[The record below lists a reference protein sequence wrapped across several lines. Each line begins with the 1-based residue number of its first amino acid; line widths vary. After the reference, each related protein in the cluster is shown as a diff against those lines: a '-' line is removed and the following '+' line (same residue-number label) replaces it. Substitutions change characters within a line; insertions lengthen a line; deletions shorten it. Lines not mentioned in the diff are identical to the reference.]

1 MHILFLTDNFLPEV
15 NAPASR
21 TFEHCREWVRAGHR
35 VTVITGAP
43 NFPRGELIGGYK
55 NRPFQR
61 EVMAGIDVIRVW
73 TYITANE
80 GFARRIVDYASF
92 MASASLAS
100 FAVRDVDVVVGTS
113 PQLFTAVAA
122 LFAGTL
128 KRVPWVFELRD
139 LWPESIRS
147 VGAMKNTILLDGLEQ
162 LELSLYRRAAR
173 VVSVTAGMRD
183 DLIRRG
189 IDPDKID
196 VVTNGVDL
204 SRFSP
209 REKDGE
215 ILRRHDLEGRFV
227 VGYIGTHGM
236 AHALETILEA
246 AALLR
251 ERGLEDRLGFLF
263 VGDGA
268 AKQGLKERAAA
279 LGLRNARFVD
289 SVSKD
294 EVVRYWSVL
303 DAAVIHLKKTPL
315 FDGAIPSKLFECMG
329 MGLPILLG
337 VTGESARLLE
347 ADDAGL
353 TFEPENAAALADHI
367 ARMLDDPALCVRLRT
382 NAAAA
387 APGYDRA
394 ALARRML
401 ETVGALARAR

>member
-1 MHILFLTDNFLPEV
+1 MHILFLTDNFPPEV

-55 NRPFQR
+55 NRPFLR

-122 LFAGTL
+122 FWAGST
-128 KRVPWVFELRD
+128 KRVPWIFELRD

-147 VGAMKNTILLDGLEQ
+147 VGAMRSGMVFDALEA
-162 LELSLYRRAAR
+162 LELFLYRRATR
-173 VVSVTAGMRD
+173 VVAVTASMRD
-183 DLIRRG
+183 DLVRRG
-189 IDPDKID
+189 IDPNKID
-196 VVTNGVDL
+196 IVTNGVDL

-209 REKDGE
+209 QPKDDDV
-215 ILRRHDLEGRFV
+215 LQRHDLGGRFV

-236 AHALETILEA
+236 AHALETVLEA

-251 ERGLEDRLGFLF
+251 DRGFADQVAFLF

-268 AKQGLKERAAA
+268 AKQGLKDRASA
-279 LGLRNARFVD
+279 LRLTNVRFVD

-294 EVVRYWSVL
+294 EVVRYWSAL
-303 DAAVIHLKKTPL
+303 DAAVIHLKNTPL
-315 FDGAIPSKLFECMG
+315 FEGAIPSKLFECLG

-337 VTGESARLLE
+337 VNGESARILE

-353 TFEPENAAALADHI
+353 TFAPEDAPDLA
-367 ARMLDDPALCVRLRT
+367 RRVEQLLGDPALCARLRR
-382 NAAAA
+382 NAAAV
-387 APGYDRA
+387 APQYDRA
-394 ALARRML
+394 HLARRML
-401 ETVGALARAR
+401 AAIRSD